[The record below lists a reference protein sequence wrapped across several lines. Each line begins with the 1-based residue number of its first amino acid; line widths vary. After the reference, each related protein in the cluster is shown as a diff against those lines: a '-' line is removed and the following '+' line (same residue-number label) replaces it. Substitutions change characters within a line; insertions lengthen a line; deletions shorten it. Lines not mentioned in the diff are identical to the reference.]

1 VLTTHDRDDL
11 ERLNQFAESMSGCP
25 TSLPASRVAKLAAVF
40 VSVATAYIESREQ
53 EANNPQIEPQK
64 SALLN
69 AQQYPGNQFQQQT
82 TAYPMPTWAPI
93 DPFLQVLGFADDP
106 SLNMDGALGSNAS
119 LESWFNGNQ
128 QIMELLED
136 DLMYLDPT
144 PVMF

>member
-1 VLTTHDRDDL
+1 VLTTHDRKDL
-11 ERLNQFAESMSGCP
+11 ERLRQFAESMSGCP
-25 TSLPASRVAKLAAVF
+25 TSLPASRVAKLASVF

-53 EANNPQIEPQK
+53 EVDKVQIEPQK
-64 SALLN
+64 SAPLN
-69 AQQYPGNQFQQQT
+69 SQNYMRTNFQQQT

-93 DPFLQVLGFADDP
+93 DPFLHVFGFGDDP
-106 SLNMDGALGSNAS
+106 ALNMDGALGTNAS